1 MNKITTKMRES
12 CKPLVSGLNIA
23 EERSKLHK
31 RNATKMNKNTNIQR
45 AKEKVREPPAGGSL
59 RMSLC
64 DASGEDASG
73 PQIAGSVVAFVKGV
87 DLHTAGGAGVNEL
100 TAAQIDAHVADA
112 AEGIEKHQITGLP
125 LLGGD
130 RCGGVILV
138 AGPVGQGVAELGE
151 HSHGEAG
158 SSRYRSSWSR
168 RRHRAFPDRCRRR
181 R

>member
-1 MNKITTKMRES
+1 
-12 CKPLVSGLNIA
+12 
-23 EERSKLHK
+23 
-31 RNATKMNKNTNIQR
+31 
-45 AKEKVREPPAGGSL
+45 
-59 RMSLC
+59 MSLC

-138 AGPVGQGVAELGE
+138 AGPVGQGVA
-151 HSHGEAG
+151 
-158 SSRYRSSWSR
+158 RTWRTQPW
-168 RRHRAFPDRCRRR
+168 
-181 R
+181 